1 MFSRTK
7 RDLQIMCHVTRRVFP
22 GLGCSRSHTVEI
34 FFVSR
39 AGHTKADGVG
49 FWKLPG
55 NAFEQSRQRTVIQQ
69 PYIARAEYGALDFL
83 SPLVG
88 EQRIGSCAAPLDA
101 KGEGALECAGSVHRR
116 SLCGGARAWQVNG
129 LGFVGALRYACG
141 MTETEQAIL
150 DTLLELED
158 AVARVNTEPKP
169 NLIDVFARLDKLT
182 AALPKGTSPDLLH
195 YLHKKSF
202 EKARLFLQG
211 QDPEQGDCPH

>member
-1 MFSRTK
+1 
-7 RDLQIMCHVTRRVFP
+7 MCHVIRRVFP
-22 GLGCSRSHTVEI
+22 SLGCSRSHPDEI

-39 AGHTKADGVG
+39 AGHAKADGVG

-55 NAFEQSRQRTVIQQ
+55 DAFEQSRQRTVIQQ

-83 SPLVG
+83 STRVG
-88 EQRIGSCAAPLDA
+88 EQRIRSRAAPLDA
-101 KGEGALECAGSVHRR
+101 KGEGALKCAGSGHTS

-141 MTETEQAIL
+141 MTGTEQSIL

-169 NLIDVFARLDKLT
+169 DLMGVFARLDELT

>member
-1 MFSRTK
+1 MAG
-7 RDLQIMCHVTRRVFP
+7 RVFP
-22 GLGCSRSHTVEI
+22 DLGCSRPHTVEI

-39 AGHTKADGVG
+39 ASHAKSDGVG

-55 NAFEQSRQRTVIQQ
+55 DVIEQSHQRTVIHQ
-69 PYIARAEYGALDFL
+69 PYISRAEYGALDFL
-83 SPLVG
+83 STRGG
-88 EQRIGSCAAPLDA
+88 EQRIRSRAATLDA
-101 KGEGALECAGSVHRR
+101 KSEGALECADSGHRR
-116 SLCGGARAWQVNG
+116 SLCGCARAWQVNG
-129 LGFVGALRYACG
+129 LGFVGTLRYACG

-169 NLIDVFARLDKLT
+169 DLMGIFARLDELT

-195 YLHKKSF
+195 YMHKKSF